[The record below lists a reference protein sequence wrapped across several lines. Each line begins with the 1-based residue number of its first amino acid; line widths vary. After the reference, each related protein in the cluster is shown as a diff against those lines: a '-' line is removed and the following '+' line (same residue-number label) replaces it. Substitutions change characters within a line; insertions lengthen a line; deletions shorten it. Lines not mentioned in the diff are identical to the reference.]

1 MVRCVNFGH
10 KWNMQARVSSVNM
23 FSIRVAVRS
32 LTGRALS
39 LTARL
44 AERSTHSQ
52 NSERVI
58 GERLSARS
66 LGLRGSGRLRSL
78 TLTFD
83 LKNSHLSVKKG
94 EGVTAPRDFTAAF
107 WAPVSERALP

>member
-1 MVRCVNFGH
+1 MVEEVREANR
-10 KWNMQARVSSVNM
+10 ARLLARLRGYWQFYIKYPIIYLILNISSIQNTLESQLIFFLQHM
-23 FSIRVAVRS
+23 ATARVAVRS
-32 LTGRALS
+32 LTGRALL

-66 LGLRGSGRLRSL
+66 LGLRGSGR
-78 TLTFD
+78 
-83 LKNSHLSVKKG
+83 
-94 EGVTAPRDFTAAF
+94 
-107 WAPVSERALP
+107 

>member
-1 MVRCVNFGH
+1 VEEVREANRARLLARLRGYWQFYIKYQIIYLILNISSDQFKIPESQLIFFLQQMVT
-10 KWNMQARVSSVNM
+10 A
-23 FSIRVAVRS
+23 RVAVRS

-66 LGLRGSGRLRSL
+66 LGLRGSGR
-78 TLTFD
+78 
-83 LKNSHLSVKKG
+83 
-94 EGVTAPRDFTAAF
+94 
-107 WAPVSERALP
+107 